1 MNRYFLNDYLHKKR
15 YDEIRRDSFL
25 QEKSF
30 TPPSLLIVYPR
41 DNPYPVWLSLNQAV
55 PVHFPSE
62 IR

>member
-41 DNPYPVWLSLNQAV
+41 DNPYSVWLSLNQAASV
-55 PVHFPSE
+55 QSF
-62 IR
+62 RR